1 VAGESIKGG
10 RKPRTGRKKREP
22 KNQPRKTELR
32 TKKSRENRAQIQI
45 QRERENKRAAHS
57 EENYP

>member
-1 VAGESIKGG
+1 VGKNIGEK
-10 RKPRTGRKKREP
+10 TREP

-32 TKKSRENRAQIQI
+32 KKGRENRAQIQI
-45 QRERENKRAAHS
+45 QRERENKKAGHS